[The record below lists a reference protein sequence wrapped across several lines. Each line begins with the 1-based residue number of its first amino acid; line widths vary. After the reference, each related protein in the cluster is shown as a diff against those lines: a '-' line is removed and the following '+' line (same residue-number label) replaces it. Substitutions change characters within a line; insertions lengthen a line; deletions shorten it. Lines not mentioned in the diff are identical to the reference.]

1 MTRGRG
7 ARWLQMNVAL
17 ERRDGQAL
25 PSARAVFA
33 GLAPLLA
40 RWRRERTIAGWY
52 FMRKP
57 PDLRLRFQ
65 GPAPEVDVAPALA
78 TLLGRL
84 RRQGYVRRYFR
95 SVYEPETFQFGGP
108 EAMRLVHAHFA
119 ADSAAWLAMDQL
131 WAAGRAALT
140 PEALTL
146 AVINDLLCRALD
158 GGAEVWDVWC
168 NLAQRLP
175 PLSPDQEPPALEPV
189 GLGELL
195 AAASPAEA
203 AILRRYA
210 RANAALAAGLLR
222 VWSRGRLRCGLRG
235 IFPFVALYH
244 FHRYGLPGSAQAA
257 LAAAMVCAFSPKR
270 GLRGV
275 DVETAPLPR
284 NAGIGGVGCQPTPPI
299 RTTSEHRRDSDDRPG

>member
-1 MTRGRG
+1 MTRSRS

-25 PSARAVFA
+25 PSARAVFG

-40 RWRRERTIAGWY
+40 QWRRERAVSCWY

-65 GPAPEVDVAPALA
+65 GPAPDADVVPALA
-78 TLLGRL
+78 ALLRRL
-84 RRQGYVRRYFR
+84 RRQGFVRRFFP

-131 WAAGRAALT
+131 WAAGRASLT

-146 AVINDLLCRALD
+146 AVINDLLCRTLGD
-158 GGAEVWDVWC
+158 GAEVWDVWC

-175 PLSPDQEPPALEPV
+175 PLSANQQPPELDIF

-195 AAASPAEA
+195 AEASPAEA

-210 RANAALAAGLLR
+210 RANERLAVGLLR
-222 VWSRGRLRCGLRG
+222 VWSRGRLLCGLRG
-235 IFPFVALYH
+235 IFPFVALFH

-257 LAAAMVCAFSPKR
+257 LAAAMVEAFSPKR
-270 GLRGV
+270 GLCGV
-275 DVETAPLPR
+275 DVE
-284 NAGIGGVGCQPTPPI
+284 V
-299 RTTSEHRRDSDDRPG
+299 RT